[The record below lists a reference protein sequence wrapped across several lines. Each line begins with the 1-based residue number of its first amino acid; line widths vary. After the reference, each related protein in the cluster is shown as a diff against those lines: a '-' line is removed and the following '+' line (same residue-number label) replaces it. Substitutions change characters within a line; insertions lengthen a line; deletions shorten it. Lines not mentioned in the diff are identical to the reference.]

1 MEASALTGSVGRIEA
16 ENVALFRE
24 HSIHVFEPS
33 IASKAPTGWYPDAL
47 IPIAGGDAEARAAAK
62 YPALPVRVEPGTNQG
77 VWVDV
82 YIPRNTSPGEYS
94 GTISVTADGAQL
106 NSVPV
111 KVCVLPFT
119 LPDDIAMR
127 SNFGGLGGG
136 LARYLGM
143 DANSQEFAAVEDQY
157 IDALLAHR
165 AIPSSLGNI
174 WPQWT
179 PEDGIDDSR
188 SGERLR
194 AMVEDRHVNSLCVP
208 FAYRDE
214 PEKCQAYLRDLAT
227 YLRSKGWL
235 DLAYIYMEDEPN
247 DAQQYETVRHQ
258 GELIRESGIKRLC
271 TEQTV
276 TSDPAWGTLYGAV
289 DIWCPLWCLYD
300 EKTARTT
307 GAGRGDLD
315 IHSALPRQWP
325 GAVLADRLLSGPV
338 PRPVL
343 GELALWSEGVLVLG
357 QYLLDRGTGRMDHS
371 ALPRSVLGRGNVVVS
386 R

>member
-1 MEASALTGSVGRIEA
+1 MEATALTGSVGRIEA

-47 IPIAGGDAEARAAAK
+47 IPIAGGDAEAGAAAK

-82 YIPRNTSPGEYS
+82 YIPRNTAPGEYS
-94 GTISVTADGAQL
+94 GTISVTAGGVPL
-106 NSVPV
+106 GSVPV
-111 KVCVLPFT
+111 KVCVRPFT

-143 DANSQEFAAVEDQY
+143 DASSREFAAVEDQY

-194 AMVEDRHVNSLCVP
+194 TMVEDRHVNSLCVP

-214 PEKCQAYLRDLAT
+214 PEKCQAYLRDLAA

-258 GELIRESGIKRLC
+258 GELIRKSGIKRLC

-300 EKTARTT
+300 ERTVANGRNWARRSGHTLRS
-307 GAGRGDLD
+307 AKAMARRRFGRSTSLRSS
-315 IHSALPRQWP
+315 SA
-325 GAVLADRLLSGPV
+325 
-338 PRPVL
+338 PVL
-343 GELALWSEGVLVLG
+343 GELAPGSEGVLVLG
-357 QYLLDRGTGRMDHS
+357 QHLLDRGTGRLDHS
-371 ALPRSVLGRGNVVVS
+371 ALPRSVLG
-386 R
+386 